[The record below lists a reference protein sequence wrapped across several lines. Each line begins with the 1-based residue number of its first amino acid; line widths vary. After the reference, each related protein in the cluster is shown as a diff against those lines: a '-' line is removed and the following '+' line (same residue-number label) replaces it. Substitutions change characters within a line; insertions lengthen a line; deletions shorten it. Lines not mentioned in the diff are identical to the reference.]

1 MYQPSFKISKTGV
14 PILSKAKIDF
24 IGENLVQDFQPE
36 ALNHPEPIDIDKFVE
51 FYLGMTLDFQHLSHN
66 GIYLGMT
73 IFNESDKVIIYSPAT
88 NRAEYI
94 YEPARTV
101 IIDKQLTAEKQR
113 HRYRFTMGH
122 EAAHDILHS
131 GYFAYDPNQMTLF
144 DAPMIQCR
152 VDNYST
158 NSNGKRTDR
167 DWLEWQANAL
177 SSSILMP
184 QSAVK
189 KVVKEEVK
197 TSLPQGILADY
208 LTHVVKQTFDV
219 SYEAAQ
225 IRLKELNIITEDTSI
240 TENIK
245 ALLS

>member
-94 YEPARTV
+94 YEPAGLLLL
-101 IIDKQLTAEKQR
+101 I
-113 HRYRFTMGH
+113 
-122 EAAHDILHS
+122 
-131 GYFAYDPNQMTLF
+131 
-144 DAPMIQCR
+144 
-152 VDNYST
+152 
-158 NSNGKRTDR
+158 NS
-167 DWLEWQANAL
+167 
-177 SSSILMP
+177 
-184 QSAVK
+184 
-189 KVVKEEVK
+189 
-197 TSLPQGILADY
+197 
-208 LTHVVKQTFDV
+208 
-219 SYEAAQ
+219 
-225 IRLKELNIITEDTSI
+225 
-240 TENIK
+240 
-245 ALLS
+245 